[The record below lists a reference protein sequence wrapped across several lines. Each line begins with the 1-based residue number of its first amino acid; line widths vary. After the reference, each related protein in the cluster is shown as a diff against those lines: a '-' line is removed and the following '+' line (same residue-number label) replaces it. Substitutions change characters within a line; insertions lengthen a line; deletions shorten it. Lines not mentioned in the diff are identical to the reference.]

1 MSDYGSREFP
11 FTIRPL
17 GPWPGERTRVPTS
30 SPWRAGIK
38 QTRETLRR
46 ELRHLDAT
54 GVVLQIDVR
63 ERDIRIDGGLRADAR
78 PNSAAIILSFASKH
92 GPLQYAMDRW
102 TSWEDNLR
110 SIALTLEALR
120 AVERYGVASS
130 AQQYTGWRALPPPAD
145 HMTRDEARDLLE
157 RNGGFRAAALAHH
170 PDRGGDAV
178 LFRRITAAKGVL
190 VAAGEPV
197 P

>member
-1 MSDYGSREFP
+1 MSDYP
-11 FTIRPL
+11 YTIRPIDR
-17 GPWPGERTRVPTS
+17 WPGERTKYPTF

-38 QTRETLRR
+38 QTLETLRR
-46 ELRHLDAT
+46 ELRQLDAKN
-54 GVVLQIDVR
+54 VVLQIDVR

-78 PNSAAIILSFASKH
+78 PQSAAIILSFDSKH

-102 TSWEDNLR
+102 RGWEDNLR
-110 SIALTLEALR
+110 SVAMTLALR
-120 AVERYGVASS
+120 AVDRYGVASS
-130 AQQYTGWRALPPPAD
+130 AQQYRGWAALPPPAD
-145 HMTRDEARDLLE
+145 HMTRDEARALLE
-157 RNGGFRAAALAHH
+157 RNGGFRAAAMAHH

-190 VAAGEPV
+190 TAAGEPV